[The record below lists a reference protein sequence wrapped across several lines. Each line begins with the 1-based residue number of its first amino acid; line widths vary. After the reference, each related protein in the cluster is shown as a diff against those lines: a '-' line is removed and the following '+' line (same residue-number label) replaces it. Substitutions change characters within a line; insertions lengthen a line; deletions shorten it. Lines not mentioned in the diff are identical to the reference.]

1 MTPRI
6 PTQKGQSQTVST
18 AAPTHLRQNRYGDFQ
33 LTDAVR
39 PGPAVPIMPVEGYR
53 ISRYR
58 DAETGECFP
67 VIGASVSA
75 EKLFDVFLDLL
86 GPLGARVNVVLET
99 SHGAAGDGHDD
110 MRRGKI
116 DLPVL
121 QSHFCDF
128 EDLIVNDGCTGVAVM
143 ATARKVEVQLDEHK
157 LLFVFARKL
166 KPFRRI
172 LRKHGIKRID
182 DLRVLPE
189 AEHFHHS
196 QIRHVDEF
204 QQLATRLGAAD
215 FDTVLSD
222 ESDLLGN

>member
-1 MTPRI
+1 M
-6 PTQKGQSQTVST
+6 ST
-18 AAPTHLRQNRYGDFQ
+18 ASTNHLRQNNYDGFR

-39 PGPAVPIMPVEGYR
+39 PGPAVPIMPVEGFR

-75 EKLFDVFLDLL
+75 EKLFDLFLDLL
-86 GPLGARVNVVLET
+86 EPLGERVNVVLET
-99 SHGAAGDGHDD
+99 SHDTTGDFHDD
-110 MRRGKI
+110 MRRGEI

-128 EDLIVNDGCTGVAVM
+128 EDLLTNDGCTGVAVM
-143 ATARKVEVQLDEHK
+143 SAARKIEVQMDEHK
-157 LLFVFARKL
+157 LLFVFARNL

-172 LRKHGIKRID
+172 LRKHGIPKID
-182 DLRVLPE
+182 DLRVLAE
-189 AEHFHHS
+189 AEHYHHS
-196 QIRHVDEF
+196 QLRHLDEF

-215 FDTVLSD
+215 YDTVLTD
-222 ESDLLGN
+222 ESDLLGF